1 MRLNQLKHKEIL
13 RLVNS
18 GQDDK
23 DKDNK
28 EEKRVVNKKGR
39 EAPKIEGDDDDII

>member
-1 MRLNQLKHKEIL
+1 LNQLKHKEIL

-18 GQDDK
+18 HDEPK

-28 EEKRVVNKKGR
+28 EEKRVVNKRGR
-39 EAPKIEGDDDDII
+39 EAPKMEVGEDDDIIE